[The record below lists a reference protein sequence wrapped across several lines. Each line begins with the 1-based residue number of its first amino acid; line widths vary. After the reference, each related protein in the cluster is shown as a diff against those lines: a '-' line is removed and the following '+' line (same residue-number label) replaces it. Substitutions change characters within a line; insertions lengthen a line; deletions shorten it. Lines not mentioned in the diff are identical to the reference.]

1 MKKHIFFF
9 VLYSFGS
16 DGRSPQLT
24 GANSPAIAFPFLGS
38 DDWDVKSLGRF
49 NSLAFSPRA
58 DISDMSAKIDLLQ
71 QKMQEL
77 QGELEQRKGELAHVS
92 KTVGTMSG
100 NVAARDQVA
109 QFVIVQ
115 SRQTKSLDRLEKE
128 LKQVKR
134 QLAILLARDAS
145 LGEADVKRVVPAKV
159 DSIKKALE
167 ALVEKDIQ
175 SLLGTVVGA
184 IARMEKANTLY
195 KETFHQLTVEVMTL
209 RSDLMCLAHNQRVLM
224 DMISRLH
231 MNGLSLIALTGGA
244 VKPAMQ
250 MPAYNMFGISVQPNV
265 AQQTGSVVEATVTPV
280 SY

>member
-128 LKQVKR
+128 IETSKATACYFISSR
-134 QLAILLARDAS
+134 CIL
-145 LGEADVKRVVPAKV
+145 G
-159 DSIKKALE
+159 
-167 ALVEKDIQ
+167 
-175 SLLGTVVGA
+175 
-184 IARMEKANTLY
+184 
-195 KETFHQLTVEVMTL
+195 
-209 RSDLMCLAHNQRVLM
+209 RS
-224 DMISRLH
+224 
-231 MNGLSLIALTGGA
+231 
-244 VKPAMQ
+244 
-250 MPAYNMFGISVQPNV
+250 
-265 AQQTGSVVEATVTPV
+265 
-280 SY
+280 